1 MSSESQAQKVSET
14 VESSEET
21 VTIPKSQIALLYA
34 QINTLAKSVADKEK
48 LQNQPTKP
56 VQNHQDNNASPY
68 SPPAPSTAGNFSAKV
83 DQSPSRSK
91 HSSRTGSAQT
101 ISPSDVKALLEAL
114 PVYSGSVGECFKWW
128 TQQVESFCKTFNL
141 KFHQIEYF
149 IPQQL
154 LKGRAL
160 EYYRKVQKE
169 FIASSLPNSSSPST
183 TTSFPSDPTSTP
195 TNASATSTTT
205 SNTNT
210 RYKRH
215 LPWKVLKHELAKLDN
230 KLLRSVYIHEQIAN
244 LRAPGSKAD
253 ENTIAT
259 LVTKFRKLESQ
270 LDVGPLGDRLY
281 LIFQILPEC
290 KELILEKIDTR
301 ADGTATGKDDSISIK
316 EGTRNDVFNNVDEV
330 CDFILIHLDELMKSI
345 NSSHTNDTSTN
356 ENANNTST
364 TGSGTTV
371 CGYCNKVGHLP
382 SKCFKRKKQRQKEKI
397 KLFDSLQKQNSSA
410 AVNVSTSASADGPGS
425 ASNGTSASASTDN
438 STSILTKTATVVSTD
453 IVSTDIV
460 STDIVS
466 TDIVSTETASTNTTD
481 IASATVSPIAN
492 ATSNSNNS
500 FIASSTTNDHE
511 KSETWN
517 LGPKHIPKPALISS
531 RSHI

>member
-21 VTIPKSQIALLYA
+21 VTIPKSQIALLYS
-34 QINTLAKSVADKEK
+34 QINTLAKSVAEKEK
-48 LQNQPTKP
+48 LQNQPTQQL
-56 VQNHQDNNASPY
+56 QNHQVNNARSF
-68 SPPAPSTAGNFSAKV
+68 PPSAPLAAGNSNVKT
-83 DQSPSRSK
+83 DQSSPRSK
-91 HSSRTGSAQT
+91 HSSRTPSGAVSAQT

-114 PVYSGSVGECFKWW
+114 PVYSGSVGECFRWW

-141 KFHQIEYF
+141 KLHQIEYF

-160 EYYRKVQKE
+160 ECYRKVQKE
-169 FIASSLPNSSSPST
+169 FIASSSSNSPST
-183 TTSFPSDPTSTP
+183 TTSSSDPISTS
-195 TNASATSTTT
+195 TNASATTTST

-270 LDVGPLGDRLY
+270 LDFGPLGDRLY
-281 LIFQILPEC
+281 LIFQILPES
-290 KELILEKIDTR
+290 KDLILEKIDSR
-301 ADGTATGKDDSISIK
+301 ADSTATGKDDSINIK
-316 EGTRNDVFNNVDEV
+316 EGTHGDVFNNVDEV

-345 NSSHTNDTSTN
+345 NSSPASDASTN
-356 ENANNTST
+356 NNANTSI
-364 TGSGTTV
+364 TGPGTTV
-371 CGYCNKVGHLP
+371 CGYCNKAGHLP

-397 KLFDSLQKQNSSA
+397 KLFDSLQKQHSGA
-410 AVNVSTSASADGPGS
+410 AVNGSTNAPSEGSVNAATDSLTSASTVSPTGPSTSTFVSTSTDTPP
-425 ASNGTSASASTDN
+425 SASTDIA
-438 STSILTKTATVVSTD
+438 STS
-453 IVSTDIV
+453 
-460 STDIVS
+460 
-466 TDIVSTETASTNTTD
+466 TTD
-481 IASATVSPIAN
+481 IIPASSNVHNVTTTAVGFIVVAVVASATTAAGTVVLASAAAAAAAAAATIALFV
-492 ATSNSNNS
+492 AAAAGIQVI
-500 FIASSTTNDHE
+500 F
-511 KSETWN
+511 
-517 LGPKHIPKPALISS
+517 
-531 RSHI
+531 

>member
-14 VESSEET
+14 VESGEET
-21 VTIPKSQIALLYA
+21 VTIPKSQIALLYS
-34 QINTLAKSVADKEK
+34 QINTLAKSVAEKEK
-48 LQNQPTKP
+48 LQNQPTQQL
-56 VQNHQDNNASPY
+56 QNQQVNNARSFSP
-68 SPPAPSTAGNFSAKV
+68 SAPSTAGNSSAKT

-91 HSSRTGSAQT
+91 HSSRAANGTASAQT

-141 KFHQIEYF
+141 KLHQIEYF

-160 EYYRKVQKE
+160 ECYRKVQKE
-169 FIASSLPNSSSPST
+169 FIASSSSNSSSSPSN
-183 TTSFPSDPTSTP
+183 TSSFSDPTSTP
-195 TNASATSTTT
+195 TNASATITNT

-215 LPWKVLKHELAKLDN
+215 LPWRVLKHELAKLDN

-270 LDVGPLGDRLY
+270 LDVGPLGDRLF
-281 LIFQILPEC
+281 LIFQILPES
-290 KELILEKIDTR
+290 KDLILEKIDSR
-301 ADGTATGKDDSISIK
+301 ADNTATGKDDNISIM
-316 EGTRNDVFNNVDEV
+316 EGTRSDAFNNVDEV

-345 NSSHTNDTSTN
+345 NSSQVTDASTN
-356 ENANNTST
+356 NNANNSM
-364 TGSGTTV
+364 TGPGTTV

-397 KLFDSLQKQNSSA
+397 KLFDSLQKQNSGA
-410 AVNVSTSASADGPGS
+410 AVNASINASAEGSASAATDSSTSTLTGTLTGPSTSTSVSASIETPASATIDTSTSALAD
-425 ASNGTSASASTDN
+425 AFTSASTNISPTSVDTTPASVN
-438 STSILTKTATVVSTD
+438 
-453 IVSTDIV
+453 
-460 STDIVS
+460 
-466 TDIVSTETASTNTTD
+466 
-481 IASATVSPIAN
+481 PIAN
-492 ATSNSNNS
+492 TTSNSNNNS
-500 FIASSTTNDHE
+500 IASATSASSSTRSTVNDHE
-511 KSETWN
+511 QSE
-517 LGPKHIPKPALISS
+517 A
-531 RSHI
+531 